1 MKCRI
6 CGCEA
11 PAGAKLC
18 KDCAAA
24 RKRAFA
30 ATVTQPL
37 LLAAAGAP
45 SVSQPRFSLR
55 PAKPKK
61 AKPAAKS
68 IPKPPLAGPEPVA
81 ASIAAARTRP
91 NDRISASPAISPLMP
106 EAAPARQTVTPVRQ
120 PAPRRVSRRTML
132 RRLRVAAGIA
142 FAAVLLAIM
151 VTLRR
156 NHPTSE
162 EAAPPSPT
170 ATVPAAAP
178 ATQAVPA
185 EPAASA
191 TTAGTAELEVET
203 PALPAPKPAPAKPRR
218 KAVVTD
224 DAVKAPKPEPTIV
237 AEPAPPN
244 VVAPQRVIDTAR
256 PDPLRVL
263 NDALARCARG
273 DLLNRPGC
281 EQQAR
286 SQSCGNWWGQIPQCP
301 IGPSTDHGQ

>member
-6 CGCEA
+6 CGSEA

-45 SVSQPRFSLR
+45 SVSQPRFSLK
-55 PAKPKK
+55 PAKPQNP
-61 AKPAAKS
+61 KPAAKS
-68 IPKPPLAGPEPVA
+68 IPKSPSARQEPA
-81 ASIAAARTRP
+81 AVSPTAAKTRAIE
-91 NDRISASPAISPLMP
+91 RISASPAISPLTP
-106 EAAPARQTVTPVRQ
+106 ATAPARQTVTPVRQ
-120 PAPRRVSRRTML
+120 PER
-132 RRLRVAAGIA
+132 RRLSLRSSLRWLLLAAGIA

-151 VTLRR
+151 VTLRH
-156 NHPTSE
+156 NYTASE
-162 EAAPPSPT
+162 EVAAPLPA
-170 ATVPAAAP
+170 ATVPAPPETAPAAP
-178 ATQAVPA
+178 AGQV
-185 EPAASA
+185 ASL
-191 TTAGTAELEVET
+191 TTAAAAPEVET
-203 PALPAPKPAPAKPRR
+203 AALSATKPAPSKSRR

-224 DAVKAPKPEPTIV
+224 EAVKAPKPEPAIV
-237 AEPAPPN
+237 ADPTPRD

-263 NDALARCARG
+263 NDALARCARE

-286 SQSCGNWWGQIPQCP
+286 VRSCGNWWGQIPQCP
-301 IGPSTDHGQ
+301 IGPATDHGQ

>member
-18 KDCAAA
+18 KDCAKA

-45 SVSQPRFSLR
+45 SVAQPRFSLK
-55 PAKPKK
+55 PAKPKAV
-61 AKPAAKS
+61 AKSSPKPPSSGQELVAALGPAAK
-68 IPKPPLAGPEPVA
+68 
-81 ASIAAARTRP
+81 TRP
-91 NDRISASPAISPLMP
+91 TDRISDSPAISLLTAPA
-106 EAAPARQTVTPVRQ
+106 AAPARQTVTPVRQ
-120 PAPRRVSRRTML
+120 PER
-132 RRLRVAAGIA
+132 RRLSLRSSLRWLLLAAGIA
-142 FAAVLLAIM
+142 FVAVLFAIM

-156 NHPTSE
+156 NHPPTE
-162 EAAPPSPT
+162 EAVTPPAE
-170 ATVPAAAP
+170 ATPVPAAAAPTAVIEPVASPAAGSAAAPELEP
-178 ATQAVPA
+178 ATLPPA
-185 EPAASA
+185 KP
-191 TTAGTAELEVET
+191 
-203 PALPAPKPAPAKPRR
+203 LPSKPRR
-218 KAVVTD
+218 KAIVTE
-224 DAVKAPKPEPTIV
+224 DAVKAPKPEPAVV

-244 VVAPQRVIDTAR
+244 VVTPQRVIDTAR

-286 SQSCGNWWGQIPQCP
+286 AQSCGNWWGQIPQCP